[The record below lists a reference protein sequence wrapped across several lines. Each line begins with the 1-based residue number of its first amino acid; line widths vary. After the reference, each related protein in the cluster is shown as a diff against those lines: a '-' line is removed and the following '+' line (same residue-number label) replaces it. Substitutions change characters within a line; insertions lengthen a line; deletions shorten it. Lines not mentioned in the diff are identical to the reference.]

1 MDKNLIID
9 VGVHTGEDSE
19 FYLKKGF
26 RVIGIE
32 ANPDIYEDT
41 KKKLG
46 AYIETGQLILL
57 NVAVSSQNQS
67 VTFYVNLDKS
77 FWSTT
82 SLDFVRRNEF
92 FGTSSTA
99 ITVEG
104 RTFENILQEFGIPY
118 YLKVDIEGA
127 DILCLQALHKFETK
141 PQFLSI
147 ESAQTSWNDL
157 LAELALLKELGY
169 KKFKAINQK
178 DVPKQVC
185 PFPAKEGEYIK
196 HQFEYGA
203 SGIFGEETPGNWLSE
218 TEVLKVYKYVFLQYR
233 LFESNGFFNQFSL
246 GKMLLDKLQLKLA
259 WYDTHAS
266 L

>member
-1 MDKNLIID
+1 MVIKN
-9 VGVHTGEDSE
+9 
-19 FYLKKGF
+19 
-26 RVIGIE
+26 
-32 ANPDIYEDT
+32 
-41 KKKLG
+41 
-46 AYIETGQLILL
+46 
-57 NVAVSSQNQS
+57 
-67 VTFYVNLDKS
+67 
-77 FWSTT
+77 
-82 SLDFVRRNEF
+82 
-92 FGTSSTA
+92 
-99 ITVEG
+99 
-104 RTFENILQEFGIPY
+104 
-118 YLKVDIEGA
+118 
-127 DILCLQALHKFETK
+127 
-141 PQFLSI
+141 
-147 ESAQTSWNDL
+147 
-157 LAELALLKELGY
+157 
-169 KKFKAINQK
+169 FKAINQK

>member
-1 MDKNLIID
+1 MDKNLVID
-9 VGVHTGEDSE
+9 VGVHTGEDTE

-32 ANPDIYEDT
+32 ANPNIYSDT
-41 KKKLG
+41 KQKLNS
-46 AYIETGQLILL
+46 YIETGQLLLL
-57 NVAVSSQNQS
+57 NIAVSPLNQPI
-67 VTFYVNLDKS
+67 TLYVNLDRS

-82 SLDFVRRNEF
+82 SPDFVQRNEF
-92 FGTSSTA
+92 FGTRSTA

-104 RTFENILQEFGIPY
+104 RRFEDILQEFGTPY

-127 DILCLQALHKFETK
+127 DILCLQGLQKVESK

-147 ESAQTSWNDL
+147 ESTKASWHDL
-157 LAELALLKELGY
+157 LKEFALLKELGY
-169 KKFKAINQK
+169 KKFKAIRQP
-178 DVPKQVC
+178 DVPRQIC
-185 PFPAKEGEYIK
+185 PFPAKEGQYIS

-203 SGIFGEETPGNWLSE
+203 SGLFGEEAPGVWLSE
-218 TEVLKVYKYVFLQYR
+218 TEVLKVYKRVFLEYR
-233 LFESNGFFNQFSL
+233 LLGTNGILKFPL
-246 GKMLLDKLQLKLA
+246 GKKLLESLQLKEP